1 MVEPEEDVAAE
12 VAEEAVEA
20 EGSEELV
27 TVVIEEMGK
36 IKVSQARVKV
46 RVKGI
51 MGTPGTRRPGTPTCP
66 HSNPVFAIGP
76 MGSLLIFVWSQGPVP
91 GSSTGC
97 QSPTINEIPTSS
109 ITSMT
114 MKILKIYSIRLH
126 FPK

>member
-1 MVEPEEDVAAE
+1 MAEPEAAEEDVAAE

-66 HSNPVFAIGP
+66 HSSPVSAIGP
-76 MGSLLIFVWSQGPVP
+76 MGNLLIFVWSRQPAP
-91 GSSTGC
+91 GRIILF
-97 QSPTINEIPTSS
+97 QSQIIRLEKLTSS
-109 ITSMT
+109 A
-114 MKILKIYSIRLH
+114 LKKYKSFIRL
-126 FPK
+126 FRK